1 MGISCRTNKTRRNL
15 KVFVSGWADYIDP
28 TIEDLELPD
37 GEACPIHGE
46 QSSHVPG
53 STTGLTWIG
62 SSKWWTKGSILYF
75 RNLADKLF
83 ID

>member
-37 GEACPIHGE
+37 GEVLPDSLGGAIEPQTGIYDRSYLGRVE
-46 QSSHVPG
+46 QMVDQGIDP
-53 STTGLTWIG
+53 
-62 SSKWWTKGSILYF
+62 LYP
-75 RNLADKLF
+75 
-83 ID
+83 